1 MFGRKKNLAGS
12 LGKTLDNGR
21 SGLFYPNFPDFR
33 PLFRRSLSV
42 MVSRVFSRSVGS
54 PCPLFRYLIGT
65 AVLLHGLAAAAVAGP
80 PVSAPGIPPE
90 TRKELGELTK
100 ELREV
105 PGMLKKKELEKA
117 KEIIAKADA
126 RVKELAIPEDEKDRS
141 WNTFRTTLEK
151 ARYALPV
158 SFESEVAALLKTN
171 CIRCHN
177 EGQASGNLRLDTY
190 AAIGKGGR
198 SGQVVVPRLPARSLL
213 TLKLVHTDEMQR
225 MPRESAKLKDAE
237 IMTFVRWVEQGA
249 PFDGESMDAPIGDSL
264 VVKKPPVKV
273 AMATGSESV
282 SFKKDIAPWMVNIC
296 VGCHSGNNPRGDYKF
311 TTFEELLQGG
321 PTGNTIVPGKPDES
335 YIVDLVLRQEP
346 LKMPAG
352 QAQLKLSQAKALETW
367 VREGAKFDGADP
379 KAPLR
384 SIVPTDAEIEAAKL
398 AAMSDADFEAR
409 RVEQAEAIWKRVSPR
424 STGVSVTTTNFH
436 LHGSVDEARLK
447 ELSESA
453 EAHLTQ
459 LRGKFPIPGNA
470 TPFRGRLILFI
481 AKDRFDYEEF
491 NTVLMNNRRTPKAV
505 SGHSVINANFETAYV
520 AMHDVGDTPTD
531 TSLAAS
537 ELLKSLI
544 SQTYLT
550 RDGSALPE
558 WLRQGFGLTEAGL
571 GTDSPYIKAIPG
583 RAAKALS
590 TITDPA
596 RLFADGTFAPD
607 EVTDVGY
614 LLVKFLM
621 SQGGMQRFQAFT
633 GQLRKDPDVGKAL
646 QSTYSASAAQLGQAF
661 ATTGAR

>member
-21 SGLFYPNFPDFR
+21 SGLFYPGSMISARCLRRSIRVMVPCVLPDPARLPRLCVR
-33 PLFRRSLSV
+33 PLL
-42 MVSRVFSRSVGS
+42 
-54 PCPLFRYLIGT
+54 L
-65 AVLLHGLAAAAVAGP
+65 AVLFLTGQGSVVSAAAPA
-80 PVSAPGIPPE
+80 IPPE
-90 TRKELGELTK
+90 TKKELSELAK
-100 ELREV
+100 ELKEV
-105 PGMLKKKELEKA
+105 PGLIKKKELEQA
-117 KEIIAKADA
+117 KEIISRVDA

-141 WNTFRTTLEK
+141 WTSFRTTLEK
-151 ARYALPV
+151 ARYVLPV
-158 SFESEVAALLKTN
+158 SFESEVAPLIRTN
-171 CIRCHN
+171 CLRCHN

-190 AAIGKGGR
+190 AAIGRGGR
-198 SGQVVVPRLPARSLL
+198 SGQVVIPRVPGRSLL
-213 TLKLVHTDEMQR
+213 ALKLIHTDEMQR
-225 MPRESAKLKDAE
+225 MPREAAKLKDAE
-237 IMTFVRWVEQGA
+237 ILTFVRWIEQGA
-249 PFDGESMDAPIGDSL
+249 AFDGESMDAPIGDSL
-264 VVKKPPVKV
+264 IVKKPPVKV
-273 AMATGSESV
+273 VMATGSETV
-282 SFKKDIAPWMVNIC
+282 SFKRDVAPWMVNIC
-296 VGCHSGNNPRGDYKF
+296 VGCHSGNNPRGGYKF

-367 VREGAKFDGADP
+367 IREGAKFDGPDP

-384 SIVPTDAEIEAAKL
+384 SIVPTDEEVEAAKL

-409 RVEQAEAIWKRVSPR
+409 RIEQAESIWKRVSPR
-424 STGVSVTTTNFH
+424 STGVTVTTANFH

-447 ELSESA
+447 ELGESA

-470 TPFRGRLILFI
+470 TPFRGRLILFV
-481 AKDRFDYEEF
+481 AKERFDYEEF

-520 AMHDVGDTPTD
+520 AMHDVGDTATD
-531 TSLAAS
+531 TALSAPQ
-537 ELLKSLI
+537 LLNSLI

-550 RDGSALPE
+550 RDGAALPE
-558 WLRQGFGLTEAGL
+558 WLKQGFGLTEAGL
-571 GTDSPYIKAIPG
+571 GSDSAYIKAIPA

-590 TITDPA
+590 TVTDPA
-596 RLFADGTFAPD
+596 RLFTDGTFAPD

-614 LLVKFLM
+614 LLVRFLM

-646 QSTYSASAAQLGQAF
+646 QSTYSASAAQLGRAF
-661 ATTGAR
+661 ATAGAR

>member
-1 MFGRKKNLAGS
+1 MF
-12 LGKTLDNGR
+12 
-21 SGLFYPNFPDFR
+21 FR
-33 PLFRRSLSV
+33 
-42 MVSRVFSRSVGS
+42 VSSRSRRLFHPAACCLLAVMLL
-54 PCPLFRYLIGT
+54 PCLAT
-65 AVLLHGLAAAAVAGP
+65 APATAAAPGP
-80 PVSAPGIPPE
+80 AIPPE

-100 ELREV
+100 ELKEV
-105 PGMLKKKELEKA
+105 PSLLKKKELEKA
-117 KEIIAKADA
+117 QEVIARADA
-126 RVKELAIPEDEKDRS
+126 KVKELNLPEDEKDRT

-158 SFESEVAALLKTN
+158 SFEKEVAVLLKAN
-171 CIRCHN
+171 CLRCHN
-177 EGQASGNLRLDTY
+177 EGQASGGLRLDTY
-190 AAIGKGGR
+190 AAIAKGGR
-198 SGQVVVPRLPARSLL
+198 SGQVVVPRVPPRSLL
-213 TLKLVHTDEMQR
+213 AVKLIHTDEMQR
-225 MPRESAKLKDAE
+225 MPREGAKLKEPE
-237 IMTFVRWVEQGA
+237 IMTFVRWIEQGA

-264 VVKKPPVKV
+264 IVKKPPIKV
-273 AMATGSESV
+273 AMATGSETV

-367 VREGAKFDGADP
+367 IREGAKFDGPDP

-409 RVEQAEAIWKRVSPR
+409 RVEQAEALWKRVSPR
-424 STGVSVTTTNFH
+424 STGVTVTTTNFH

-447 ELSESA
+447 ELGESA

-481 AKDRFDYEEF
+481 TSERFDYEEF

-531 TSLAAS
+531 SSLSAPQ
-537 ELLKSLI
+537 LLNSLI
-544 SQTYLT
+544 SQSYLS
-550 RDGSALPE
+550 RDGATLPE
-558 WLRQGFGLTEAGL
+558 WLKQGFGLTEAGL
-571 GTDSPYIKAIPG
+571 GSDSPYTKAIPA
-583 RAAKALS
+583 RAAKALA
-590 TITDPA
+590 TVTDPA

-646 QSTYSASAAQLGQAF
+646 QSTYSASPAQLGQAF
-661 ATTGAR
+661 ATAGAR